1 MKINISTYL
10 YYRYEECNE
19 GFMTRLQIKF
29 EDKKTLAQLSKVLGL
44 EKYFIISKQIEY
56 ENGRE
61 LEKLHEDIFESFL
74 GALYLCNGITEG
86 LNMCFILVSNLLEK
100 I

>member
-1 MKINISTYL
+1 
-10 YYRYEECNE
+10 
-19 GFMTRLQIKF
+19 MTRLQIKF

-61 LEKLHEDIFESFL
+61 LENYMKI
-74 GALYLCNGITEG
+74 YLS
-86 LNMCFILVSNLLEK
+86 LF
-100 I
+100 